1 MSYQSIKPKS
11 IQKLPEINKQLE
23 KCSSDHIDTKL
34 KFVRPFFVAYLDQT
48 FRVYRKQQEITL
60 MPWHMDTHKYLEQC
74 DFEFLFG
81 NCSSAKEFDQSLI
94 IPLIRFENSDNVVD
108 DVMNWLDG
116 KVFNFI
122 PEMNTKLQQKVREN
136 LWEIVENG
144 LKHGMGEFGIS
155 ACGQFY
161 PKMNYFEMAFY
172 DAGVGMARK
181 IKKSGAIKETEPDYN
196 CIKWA
201 LKKGTSTSNEP
212 ASGMGLYYLRKFIN
226 LNQGTIQLISGN
238 GLLDC
243 SSDTELDCLLNNS
256 FSGTLVNIRI
266 NYNQVEGKIV

>member
-1 MSYQSIKPKS
+1 MSYQSIDPKS
-11 IQKLPEINKQLE
+11 IQRLPELNKQLE
-23 KCSSDHIDTKL
+23 KCSSDHVETKL

-48 FRVYRKQQEITL
+48 FRTYRREKEITL
-60 MPWHMDTHKYLEQC
+60 MPWHKNTHKYLEQC
-74 DFEFLFG
+74 GFEYLLG
-81 NCSSAKEFDQSLI
+81 NCSSAKEYDQSLI
-94 IPLIRFENSDNVVD
+94 IPLIRFGKSDNVIE

-161 PKMNYFEMAFY
+161 PQMNYFEMAFY

-181 IKKSGAIKETEPDYN
+181 IKEFGAVKETEPDYN

-201 LKKGTSTSNEP
+201 LQKGSSTSDEP
-212 ASGMGLYYLRKFIN
+212 ASGMGLFYLRKFIN
-226 LNQGTIQLISGN
+226 LNRGTIQFISGN

-243 SSDTELDCLLNNS
+243 SSDTDIDYLLNNS

-266 NYNQVEGKIV
+266 NYNQGEGIIV